1 MKLTPQQHDAV
12 HRIGQDVCVIAG
24 PGSGKTRVLA
34 ERFSWLVADQ
44 GISPRNILAL
54 TFTDKAASEI
64 RDRVGKTLRERT
76 SQLTAEIEL
85 APISTFHSLCTRI
98 LKEFAIAAGIDPATE
113 LWDERIASAELH
125 ACAESVLNA
134 AAHNEKA
141 ALRSLFTT
149 WNTANLVPDLCGLYQ
164 KILSLSD
171 DFPGPGQTLN
181 LPGLLADFTALGEDL
196 YGAKATTP
204 ISQSFHE
211 KFCEHFS
218 QFRQLGFDPR
228 WDHIAAIGSFPK
240 RGNLPKGI
248 KEPARLFYDY
258 FPQISSLLVSALV
271 SPQRNYLIEIL
282 HRIAT
287 NFEQRKIAAARM
299 DFHDLEHRSI
309 RLLRN
314 NPGVREELQRRFEHI
329 LMDEMQDTN
338 PVQWTLLDLIRT
350 PGTFFAVGDVNQSIY
365 GFRFAAPAEF
375 IAYRN
380 SILQTGGEVDFLG
393 DNFRSRAEILSF
405 TQTVSNGLA
414 GIEPPQL
421 RAGRNFATQNA
432 AVSLHAFEQH
442 EDEFRWIAQ
451 EILNLSE
458 HFIVEPK
465 DGGALRRLLL
475 SDIAILCRTSNKA
488 EAIAATLA
496 GHNIAY
502 TLGGGRKFFDTQ
514 EVADLICYLEVLANP
529 TNTIALAA
537 VLRSPLVGLSDDQL
551 LDNYVNRKFTARLEA
566 QRKRLDGVSPDRF
579 LVEVLDASGYTNTL
593 NSGARAN
600 VEKFLRIVR
609 EQWQIGP
616 GNIRVFVDEM
626 QSMRQA
632 AQEKSA
638 PVADSGAAV
647 QILTVHSSKGLEF
660 PVVFV
665 AGAYFSTPAN
675 RATLSFAPPNRVGV
689 RWTNPVNGKTLPDHE
704 ASRIDTEQKEEEEKE
719 LQRQLYVALTRAEQK
734 LYVSWAGKQKRGWLK
749 YLEAHKDL
757 YYPEGGDLPALETA
771 ADHFSDSSPLQLLPL
786 ARQPLILSSSNPGDI
801 AKYANCPRRF
811 FLDRLANLQALPTA
825 TPALDFADP
834 DEELPTPNAA
844 DLGTVVHQI
853 LGQQT
858 VEHDFPEA
866 RTLAQ
871 VFLDSPLAGRAN
883 AANWVE
889 REFDFVFS
897 LEDLV
902 LQGQID
908 LCFEEANGE
917 ITIIDYKTDQ
927 VPSNR
932 YDMQLALYR
941 EAIARLYPGQKIRSY
956 LYFLRTN
963 QVIEATLPI
972 DLKLIRR
979 FRSGEDFST
988 REGPQCE
995 RCPHLAKACPVIW
1008 PLALLSLS

>member
-64 RDRVGKTLRERT
+64 KDRVGKTLLARAP
-76 SQLTAEIEL
+76 QLKAEIEL
-85 APISTFHSLCTRI
+85 APISTFHSLCMRI
-98 LKEFAIAAGIDPATE
+98 LMEFAIAAGIDPATE

-125 ACAESVLNA
+125 DCAESVLNHA
-134 AAHNEKA
+134 ARNEKA

-171 DFPGPGQTLN
+171 QFPGPGQPLN
-181 LPGLLADFTALGEDL
+181 LPGLLADFIALGEDVVS
-196 YGAKATTP
+196 AAATTP

-211 KFCEHFS
+211 KFCQRFT
-218 QFRQLGFDPR
+218 QFCQLGFDPR
-228 WDHIAAIGSFPK
+228 WDHIAAIDSFPK

-248 KEPARLFYDY
+248 KEPAKLFYDY

-271 SPQRNYLIEIL
+271 GPERNYLIEIL
-282 HRIAT
+282 RRIAT

-314 NPGVREELQRRFEHI
+314 NARVREELQRRFEHI

-338 PVQWTLLDLIRT
+338 PVQWKLLDLLRT

-375 IAYRN
+375 IAYRDR
-380 SILQTGGEVDFLG
+380 IVKTGGEIDFLG

-405 TQTVSNGLA
+405 TATVSSGLT

-421 RAGRNFATQNA
+421 RAGRNFITQNA
-432 AVSLHAFEQH
+432 AVSLHPFERH

-451 EILNLSE
+451 EISELSE
-458 HFIVEPK
+458 DFIVEPK
-465 DGGALRRLLL
+465 DGGALRRLGLG
-475 SDIAILCRTSNKA
+475 DIAILCRTSAKA
-488 EAIAATLA
+488 EAIAAALA
-496 GHNIAY
+496 DHNIAY
-502 TLGGGRKFFDTQ
+502 TLGGGRKFYDTQ

-551 LDNYVNRKFTARLEA
+551 LDNYTDHNFNARLEA
-566 QRKRLDGVSPDRF
+566 QRQRLDAHSPDHF
-579 LVEVLDASGYTNTL
+579 LVEVLDASGYITTL
-593 NSGARAN
+593 NAGARAN
-600 VEKFLRIVR
+600 VDKFLRIVR
-609 EQWQIGP
+609 EQWQTGP
-616 GNIRVFVDEM
+616 SNIRAFVDEM

-638 PVADSGAAV
+638 PVADSGQAV
-647 QILTVHSSKGLEF
+647 QILTVHASKGLEF

-665 AGAYFSTPAN
+665 AGAYFSKPAN
-675 RATLSFAPPNRVGV
+675 RATLSFAPLDRVGV
-689 RWTNPVNGKTLPDHE
+689 RWTNPINGKTLPDRE
-704 ASRIDTEQKEEEEKE
+704 ASLIDAEQKEEEEKE

-757 YYPEGGDLPALETA
+757 SYPAGGDLPALETA
-771 ADHFSDSSPLQLLPL
+771 ADPFSDSSPLQLLPL
-786 ARQPLILSSSNPGDI
+786 PRQPLILSSSTPTDI

-811 FLDRLANLQALPTA
+811 FLDRLANLQAPPTA
-825 TPALDFADP
+825 TPAQDFTDP
-834 DEELPTPNAA
+834 DEELPIPSAA

-853 LGQQT
+853 LGQQE

-866 RTLAQ
+866 RILAQ
-871 VFLDSPLAGRAN
+871 VFLDSELANRAN
-883 AANWVE
+883 AASWVE

-897 LEDLV
+897 IEDLV
-902 LQGQID
+902 LQGQMD
-908 LCFEEANGE
+908 LCFEEVNGE
-917 ITIIDYKTDQ
+917 ITIIDYKTDH
-927 VPSNR
+927 VASHR
-932 YDMQLALYR
+932 YDMQLAFYR
-941 EAIARLYPGQKIRSY
+941 EAIAKLYPGQTIRSY

-995 RCPHLAKACPVIW
+995 RCPHLAKACPVI
-1008 PLALLSLS
+1008 SISS